1 MLARFKQ
8 NMGMLYKGHTDL
20 RTINLTK
27 NSSFFVKASDVERL
41 IRQGYLQVI

>member
-1 MLARFKQ
+1 MLARFRQ
-8 NMGMLYKGHTDL
+8 NMGMLHRGQTDD